1 MMAAWLQSQI
11 RAQTGGLIARSSLL
25 VSWTY
30 PDMIFNLIFNIFFL
44 LVPPGVIFSIKR
56 QERKIGELTVEEA
69 SLLAGK

>member
-1 MMAAWLQSQI
+1 MAPVPDQSTDRRPNCQI
-11 RAQTGGLIARSSLL
+11 LL